1 MTSRRYFRDAR
12 VEGAR
17 FAGNSRAAD
26 IEDIF
31 DPDEELTVLEAVD
44 AAERFIRRNTRQ
56 AEPIPKGQL
65 RREPL
70 PEYSAVMIRELLI
83 NAVAHTDYSKSGE
96 TIKAFVYDDRIEIH
110 NPGPMLPGTTTDD
123 IREGRSKIRNRGIAG
138 VLRRIRY
145 MERFGTAWE
154 KIGQEVDR
162 GYPEPLLDG
171 DGPVFTATIWP
182 HSSFAGSRLPLPRQS
197 GSVNGGVNGG
207 VADLGSGNVA
217 RRRQA
222 VLDELTRA
230 GGLSARELSERL
242 EVRSR
247 TLERDLA
254 VLREAGLVLREGPP
268 KTSIYRPTKT
278 E

>member
-1 MTSRRYFRDAR
+1 MALPPRASETSGLSGEDTTGTTRSLDVRPFGMAYARSRR
-12 VEGAR
+12 
-17 FAGNSRAAD
+17 
-26 IEDIF
+26 
-31 DPDEELTVLEAVD
+31 
-44 AAERFIRRNTRQ
+44 RQ
-56 AEPIPKGQL
+56 ALHQAGW
-65 RREPL
+65 
-70 PEYSAVMIRELLI
+70 
-83 NAVAHTDYSKSGE
+83 KSGE

-123 IREGRSKIRNRGIAG
+123 IREGRSKIRNRGIAS
-138 VLRRIRY
+138 VLRPVRY

-171 DGPVFTATIWP
+171 DGPVFKATIWP
-182 HSSFAGSRLPLPRQS
+182 HSSFAGSRLPLSRQS

-207 VADLGSGNVA
+207 VGDLGRGNVA

-222 VLDELTRA
+222 VLDELSSV
-230 GGLSARELSERL
+230 GGLSARELGERL
-242 EVRSR
+242 KVGSR

-254 VLREAGLVLREGPP
+254 VLRDAGLVLREGPP
-268 KTSIYRPTKT
+268 KTSIYRLANT

>member
-1 MTSRRYFRDAR
+1 VTIAAR
-12 VEGAR
+12 GHR
-17 FAGNSRAAD
+17 GQWLSS
-26 IEDIF
+26 
-31 DPDEELTVLEAVD
+31 PVL
-44 AAERFIRRNTRQ
+44 
-56 AEPIPKGQL
+56 G
-65 RREPL
+65 
-70 PEYSAVMIRELLI
+70 
-83 NAVAHTDYSKSGE
+83 
-96 TIKAFVYDDRIEIH
+96 VYDDRIEIH

-154 KIGQEVDR
+154 KISQEVDL
-162 GYPEPLLDG
+162 GYPVPMLDG

-182 HSSFAGSRLPLPRQS
+182 HPSFAGSSIPPSRQS
-197 GSVNGGVNGG
+197 GGVNGGVNGG
-207 VADLGSGNVA
+207 VEDLGRGNVA

-222 VLDELTRA
+222 VLDELTSA

-242 EVRSR
+242 EVGSR

-268 KTSIYRPTKT
+268 KTSIYRVAKT

>member
-1 MTSRRYFRDAR
+1 MW
-12 VEGAR
+12 E
-17 FAGNSRAAD
+17 
-26 IEDIF
+26 
-31 DPDEELTVLEAVD
+31 
-44 AAERFIRRNTRQ
+44 
-56 AEPIPKGQL
+56 
-65 RREPL
+65 
-70 PEYSAVMIRELLI
+70 
-83 NAVAHTDYSKSGE
+83 KSGE
-96 TIKAFVYDDRIEIH
+96 TIKAFVYDDRIEIR

-182 HSSFAGSRLPLPRQS
+182 HSSFAGLRLPLSRQS

-207 VADLGSGNVA
+207 VADLGRGNVA

-222 VLDELTRA
+222 VLEELTSA

-242 EVRSR
+242 EVGSR
-247 TLERDLA
+247 TLERDLS

-268 KTSIYRPTKT
+268 KTSIYRPANT